1 MKKIHAFLCLSICVL
16 CTSCASIY
24 RVGFPSEQLMKIRKG
39 MSQEEVIEVFGN
51 PALRRFDTLVEEWE
65 YRKLSGDGRW
75 SVAVVCFVD
84 DQVVELNTFHEQ
96 RCSHPESG
104 DNSVTPPSTSHH

>member
-1 MKKIHAFLCLSICVL
+1 MKKIHTFLCLSICVL

-39 MSQEEVIEVFGN
+39 MSQEEVKQVFGN
-51 PALRRFDTLVEEWE
+51 PAFRRFDTTAEEWE
-65 YRKLSGDGRW
+65 YRKISGDGRW

-96 RCSHPESG
+96 VCLHPEPDDKNG
-104 DNSVTPPSTSHH
+104 TTIPTPHP